1 MAAVKRARGSRKE
14 ASQKGAAPSSI
25 SAFAVSDEPAVAE
38 SVATLLL
45 IERALKQ
52 GGLDVGG
59 LGALLGRPDP
69 VVILQA
75 EARGFASSALRLLEG
90 AAILPGR
97 AQTVDVSYMRP
108 DGHVRFSNEADIG
121 WRIVTMLREA
131 EGDDPEGEDERVLR
145 ARIANVARAGHPLL
159 VLAETA
165 ALPPLLAMVADRVL
179 QAGRLDHQIIAGTAA
194 RVGRH
199 GPAAV
204 EAAFSA
210 HPFDPMH
217 LSLADLSVAIRPGM
231 ALDRMVRALVHLAAS
246 GTEDTDPNGEDEG
259 DGDGR
264 GRPGD
269 GWSKSQDARDGRSG
283 SLSASDRD
291 RQGKTRKE
299 RDRRGSERSSSAAS
313 SAGCDPVLPEAPN
326 GYRHLDV
333 ETLAGYGAA
342 RGWALDLKA
351 DLTLWRAGALPWD
364 QLSSRLLLSGPPG
377 TGKTTFARALC
388 NSLELPLYVT
398 SVSTWLQASYLGAV
412 IKQMSEAFDTAR
424 RNAPSILFIDE
435 CDGIGKRQPQDRE
448 FADYWN
454 ALVNK
459 LLELMDGAARSEG
472 VIIVGATNR
481 PEAMDEA
488 LKRSGRWE
496 TQIDIPL
503 PDREAL
509 AGILSHHLGED
520 AEAVVA
526 SAPGAARDP
535 TGASVLD
542 RTKVLDALARQA
554 VGRSGAD
561 IERLVREARG
571 RARREGRS
579 LVHADLEESLAV
591 GRPMRSRN
599 LRYRMAVHEAG
610 HALVRRALKLGTEIG
625 LTIEAVSGGFAEAE
639 IDLDVVQSPDWVMAI
654 IAMHLAG
661 RAAETV
667 VFGNASI
674 GSGGPP
680 TSDLA
685 KSTRLA
691 SSMELEFG
699 FGSNLPLLYRSVKNA
714 ELLLLREDALKAA
727 VHARLE
733 AAFALAK
740 RTIEADQA
748 SLLRLA
754 EALAEAGSLNAA
766 EIAAVF
772 EAEEVSKSVH
782 SDVEASGETDCP
794 TASDAKGPGAAFN
807 PSIIDP
813 SADSSATVAATPS
826 RDIDLA

>member
-14 ASQKGAAPSSI
+14 TSHKGSAPSSI
-25 SAFAVSDEPAVAE
+25 AALAVCDEPAVAE
-38 SVATLLL
+38 SIATLLL
-45 IERALKQ
+45 VERALKQ
-52 GGLDVGG
+52 SGLDVGG

-131 EGDDPEGEDERVLR
+131 DGDDPEGEDERVLR

-159 VLAETA
+159 VLAETT
-165 ALPPLLAMVADRVL
+165 ALPPLLSMVSDRVL

-199 GPAAV
+199 GPTAV

-231 ALDRMVRALVHLAAS
+231 SLDRMVMALVHLAAS
-246 GTEDTDPNGEDEG
+246 AKEDKDPSGEDEG
-259 DGDGR
+259 DGGGL

-299 RDRRGSERSSSAAS
+299 RGRRGSERSSATS
-313 SAGCDPVLPEAPN
+313 SAGCDLVLPEAPN

-364 QLSSRLLLSGPPG
+364 QLSSRLLLAGPPG

-412 IKQMSEAFDTAR
+412 IKQMSEAFATAR

-496 TQIDIPL
+496 TQIAIPL

-509 AGILSHHLGED
+509 VGILSHHLGD
-520 AEAVVA
+520 DVEAVVA
-526 SAPGAARDP
+526 TAPRAALSS
-535 TGASVLD
+535 TGGSMPD
-542 RTKVLDALARQA
+542 RMKVLDALARQA
-554 VGRSGAD
+554 IGRSGAD

-579 LVHADLEESLAV
+579 LVHADLEEALAA

-639 IDLDVVQSPDWVMAI
+639 IDLDVVQSPEWVMAM

-667 VFGNASI
+667 VFGDASI

-699 FGSNLPLLYRSVKNA
+699 FGSNLPLLYRSVENA

-740 RTIEADQA
+740 RTIEADRA
-748 SLLRLA
+748 SLMRLA
-754 EALAEAGSLNAA
+754 DALAEAGSLNAA
-766 EIAAVF
+766 EIAALF
-772 EAEEVSKSVH
+772 DAEGVDKSVPANA
-782 SDVEASGETDCP
+782 EASGETDCP
-794 TASDAKGPGAAFN
+794 TASDAKGPETAFN

-813 SADSSATVAATPS
+813 STASCATRASTPS
-826 RDIDLA
+826 TDIDPA